1 MPRVTEEYR
10 RYMRR
15 RILEEATKKFSEK
28 GAQKTSMNDIAEA
41 LGVSKPV
48 IYQHFSGKEEL
59 LEEVIK
65 VGFES
70 YYRDILA
77 ELRRA
82 DIDILTS
89 GAFYDVMWETVIWSP
104 LLASEIFMSLY
115 DKPEINQVIQ
125 GAYIRGVE
133 ELAEI
138 LEGHKETGEISGS
151 IDTELLAISVF
162 GLMDGI
168 GMQEFYGLDHE
179 KAKAAWTQS
188 ISATL
193 GSATTQ

>member
-70 YYRDILA
+70 YYR
-77 ELRRA
+77 
-82 DIDILTS
+82 DILTS